1 MDYNKNSALDALS
14 TRKQSLY
21 RPSTQKKSIT
31 VDIKNV
37 KMKNAKKWNVE
48 RMSSVKGRDSKDLDL
63 SLK

>member
-1 MDYNKNSALDALS
+1 MTLVKNKTETDNTMISS
-14 TRKQSLY
+14 K
-21 RPSTQKKSIT
+21 QKKSIT